1 MNHRIPRLA
10 LLAILLAAAGVYA
23 QDAKK
28 CTVPPKECER
38 QIRAMLTGKRYLGV
52 QIEEVNP
59 GLVIKVVVP
68 DSPAEHADLRAGD
81 RLIAVN
87 GHYTT
92 TATIRDFKQIMEG
105 AKGSLFIIVQRHGM
119 YKKIDARLEPYSEA
133 QIEKIIAQ
141 HLAQSHTATAAA
153 TPNTPSQP

>member
-1 MNHRIPRLA
+1 MKPRFSRLA
-10 LLAILLAAAGVYA
+10 LFTILLAAAGAYA
-23 QDAKK
+23 QEAKK

-52 QIEEVNP
+52 QIDQINP
-59 GLVIKVVVP
+59 GLIIKVVVP
-68 DSPAEHADLRAGD
+68 DSPADRADLRAGD

-92 TATIRDFKQIMEG
+92 TATIRDFKQIMES

-153 TPNTPSQP
+153 TANTPSQP

>member
-1 MNHRIPRLA
+1 MNLRFSRFA
-10 LLAILLAAAGVYA
+10 LLSILLAATGVYA
-23 QDAKK
+23 QEAKK

-52 QIEEVNP
+52 QIEEVSP

-68 DSPAEHADLRAGD
+68 DSPAERADLRAGD

-92 TATIRDFKQIMEG
+92 TATIRDFKKIMEDARG
-105 AKGSLFIIVQRHGM
+105 TLFIIVQRHGM
-119 YKKIDARLEPYSEA
+119 YKKIDARLGPYSEA

>member
-1 MNHRIPRLA
+1 
-10 LLAILLAAAGVYA
+10 
-23 QDAKK
+23 
-28 CTVPPKECER
+28 
-38 QIRAMLTGKRYLGV
+38 MLTGKRYLGV
-52 QIEEVNP
+52 KIEEANP
-59 GLVIKVVVP
+59 GLFIKVVVP
-68 DSPAEHADLRAGD
+68 DSPAERADLREND

-105 AKGSLFIIVQRHGM
+105 ARSLFIIVQRRGV
-119 YKKIDARLEPYSEA
+119 YKKIDVRLEPYSEA
-133 QIEKIIAQ
+133 QIEKIVAQ

>member
-1 MNHRIPRLA
+1 MNPRIPRLA
-10 LLAILLAAAGVYA
+10 FLTILLAVTGVYA
-23 QDAKK
+23 QESKK

-52 QIEEVNP
+52 QIEEANP
-59 GLVIKVVVP
+59 GLFVKVVVP
-68 DSPAEHADLRAGD
+68 DSPAERADLREGD

-92 TATIRDFKQIMEG
+92 TATIRDFKQIMEE
-105 AKGSLFIIVQRHGM
+105 AKGKLWIIVQRHGM

-133 QIEKIIAQ
+133 QIEKIVAQ
-141 HLAQSHTATAAA
+141 HLAQSHTATAVVA
-153 TPNTPSQP
+153 TPNPPQP

>member
-1 MNHRIPRLA
+1 MNPRYPRLA
-10 LLAILLAAAGVYA
+10 FLTILLVAAGVYA
-23 QDAKK
+23 QEAKK

-52 QIEEVNP
+52 QIDEVNP
-59 GLVIKVVVP
+59 GLIIKVVVP
-68 DSPAEHADLRAGD
+68 DSPAERADLREGD

-105 AKGSLFIIVQRHGM
+105 ARSLFLIVQRHGM
-119 YKKIDARLEPYSEA
+119 YKKVDVRLEPYSEA

-141 HLAQSHTATAAA
+141 HLAQSHTATTAAA
-153 TPNTPSQP
+153 APNTPSQP